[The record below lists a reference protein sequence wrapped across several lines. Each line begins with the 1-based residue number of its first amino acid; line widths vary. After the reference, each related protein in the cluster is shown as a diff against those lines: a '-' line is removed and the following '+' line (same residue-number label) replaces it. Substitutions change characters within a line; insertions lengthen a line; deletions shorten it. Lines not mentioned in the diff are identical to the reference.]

1 MNSEATWW
9 KGGLSQKC
17 PLRFPQATMCLWD
30 SIKDSTMEHRSETE
44 VDGALGGQYIH
55 PKAKED
61 KEGLKKMIDSH
72 RDSTSPQG
80 APQDN
85 GWSAT

>member
-1 MNSEATWW
+1 
-9 KGGLSQKC
+9 
-17 PLRFPQATMCLWD
+17 
-30 SIKDSTMEHRSETE
+30 MEHRSETE